1 MTHIFIVNPQA
12 GYGGTA
18 RRLREQLEEIPDIRY
33 YIFHT
38 RPEQHADQL
47 IREIMPLFEPEE
59 KLRFYSCGGQ
69 GTICSLMNGFDDLE
83 NVEIAMYPQGL
94 TNDFLKMIDYEA
106 RSFRDIKNLIEGEV
120 VKVDYI
126 KTNHGCA
133 LNTLSVGLDA
143 VVVKKMIDYVNL
155 SALGYKVPFAL
166 GMLFGV
172 FVQKP
177 LEYEY
182 TIDGIKYKGPLTEFF
197 FGNGHTLGDNLN
209 FDPEASVL
217 DGIASCVTVPPNRGV
232 KLLPSLLKLMSKD
245 KDKLNQCTTCIRA
258 TKFSI
263 RRTNGEKIYV
273 NLDGDLFEGHDYW
286 EGEIVRG
293 GLSLVV
299 PKGVAVR

>member
-1 MTHIFIVNPQA
+1 M
-12 GYGGTA
+12 
-18 RRLREQLEEIPDIRY
+18 
-33 YIFHT
+33 
-38 RPEQHADQL
+38 
-47 IREIMPLFEPEE
+47 
-59 KLRFYSCGGQ
+59 
-69 GTICSLMNGFDDLE
+69 
-83 NVEIAMYPQGL
+83 
-94 TNDFLKMIDYEA
+94 
-106 RSFRDIKNLIEGEV
+106 
-120 VKVDYI
+120 
-126 KTNHGCA
+126 
-133 LNTLSVGLDA
+133 SVGLDA